1 MRFKKIIRLFEQGN
15 VCITGLRGCGKDMLM
30 SNVVVRRREPYVSNL
45 DYSGELL
52 SNASP
57 FKKLILKLKKIPFV
71 PVKMYQELD
80 FNKID
85 LGETTYKDLI
95 NGTQHYYAF
104 PYIQG
109 SDIYISDAGV
119 YFPSQ
124 YCNELNRDYK
134 HLPMY
139 FALSRQVSHNNVHIN
154 VQNLNRA
161 WDKIREQSD
170 IYIRCRSCIV
180 LFGTLVI
187 QRITLY
193 DKYQS
198 CLDRVEPCKIGIP
211 LLAKREV
218 KQNAE
223 LYLDKFRNSYG
234 SIKNRM
240 LIYINKSSY
249 DTYYFEKLF
258 LKGDKKNENKSR

>member
-1 MRFKKIIRLFEQGN
+1 
-15 VCITGLRGCGKDMLM
+15 M
-30 SNVVVRRREPYVSNL
+30 SNVCARRSVPYVSNL
-45 DYSGELL
+45 DYTGEKMSSINIFQKFLFWYKNK
-52 SNASP
+52 SFTP
-57 FKKLILKLKKIPFV
+57 QKL
-71 PVKMYQELD
+71 YQELD
-80 FNKID
+80 FSKID
-85 LGETTYKDLI
+85 LGGSTYLDLI
-95 NGTQHYYAF
+95 NGTQKYYEF
-104 PYIQG
+104 PYIKG
-109 SDIYISDAGV
+109 SDIYISDAGI

-124 YCNELNRDYK
+124 YCNELNKQFK

-170 IYIRCRSCIV
+170 IYIRCRACKV
-180 LFGTLVI
+180 LFGKLVI
-187 QRITLY
+187 QRITIY

-198 CLDRVEPCKIGIP
+198 CLDRVEPCRISVP

-234 SIKNRM
+234 TIKNRM